1 MIEKIVRQMITAELI
16 RNPDFIRVPLDEYS
30 RKIAKCASVIIH
42 FDNGIPLGMIAYYC
56 NDLKSRSIYITS
68 LVVNET
74 ARRKGLGKLLTRAA
88 INHAKSLGFEQCRL
102 EVASSNITAVR
113 FYQKLGFGW
122 TDDGERLM
130 QCPI

>member
-1 MIEKIVRQMITAELI
+1 MIEQIIQQMITAELI
-16 RNPDFIRVPLDEYS
+16 HNPEFIRVPLEEYS
-30 RKIAKCASVIIH
+30 KKIANRASIIIH

-68 LVVNET
+68 LVINDTV
-74 ARRKGLGKLLTRAA
+74 RRKGLGQMLTRAA
-88 INHAKSLGFEQCRL
+88 MNHGKSLGFEQCRL

-113 FYQKLGFGW
+113 FYQKLGFDW
-122 TDDGERLM
+122 TGDGERLM